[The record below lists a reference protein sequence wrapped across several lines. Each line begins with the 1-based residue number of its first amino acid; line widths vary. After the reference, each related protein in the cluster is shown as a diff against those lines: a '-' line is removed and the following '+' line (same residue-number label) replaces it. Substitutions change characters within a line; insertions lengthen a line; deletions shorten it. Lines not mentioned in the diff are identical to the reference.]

1 MIKYASQKKREKHL
15 KMLKETI
22 IIELYPQE
30 NYLFKNEDKI
40 EILKMEKIFHIN
52 KKLKGS
58 INMADLREIFLKKIK
73 TLPTNEKSEGH
84 PVVKVVKSSNFH

>member
-30 NYLFKNEDKI
+30 NYFFKNEDKI
-40 EILKMEKIFHIN
+40 ENIRDGKNISHK
-52 KKLKGS
+52 
-58 INMADLREIFLKKIK
+58 
-73 TLPTNEKSEGH
+73 
-84 PVVKVVKSSNFH
+84 